1 MGLKMPAIGNITI
14 KAANGTTD
22 VVYTALAGSAGDSIP
37 ARWRVESAALPI
49 GQRINLS
56 AITKPNGKGDARQV
70 QLRHRYPVVRN
81 VGGVD
86 TLVGTIPLEITAT
99 YGEQYTQ
106 AEIDEAVA
114 QALNLANHASVRE
127 VFKTTF
133 APT

>member
-1 MGLKMPAIGNITI
+1 MANIANITI

-22 VVYTALAGSAGDSIP
+22 VVYAALAGSAGDSIP
-37 ARWRVESAALPI
+37 ARWRVENTLLPI

-56 AITKPNGKGDARQV
+56 AHTKPNGKGDARQV
-70 QLRHRYPVVRN
+70 VLRHRYPVVRD
-81 VGGVD
+81 VGGVP
-86 TLVGTIPLEITAT
+86 TLIGTIPLEISAT

-114 QALNLANHASVRE
+114 QSLNIANHADVRS
-127 VFKTTF
+127 VFKTGY